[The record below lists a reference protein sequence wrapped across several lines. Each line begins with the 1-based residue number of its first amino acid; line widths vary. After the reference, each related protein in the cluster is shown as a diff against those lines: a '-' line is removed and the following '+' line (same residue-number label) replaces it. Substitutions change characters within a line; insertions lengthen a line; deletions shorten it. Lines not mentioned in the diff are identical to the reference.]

1 VQDLLNPFL
10 SSLPDRPLSEA
21 VNRYLAR
28 PSVGWMEIGDV
39 EKGGAPLTDIDE
51 SGLDGGL
58 DVDDP
63 PEIDIPEA
71 TKSLQVLLVILP
83 ERPIIVDESHRQ
95 GVTVSRMDQQ
105 SHR

>member
-1 VQDLLNPFL
+1 
-10 SSLPDRPLSEA
+10 
-21 VNRYLAR
+21 
-28 PSVGWMEIGDV
+28 MEIGDV

-51 SGLDGGL
+51 GGLDGRL

-71 TKSLQVLLVILP
+71 TNRLPVLLMILP
-83 ERPIIVDESHRQ
+83 QRSVIVDESHGQ